1 MYHTSRNY
9 FASIRTCNT
18 RLRLVHQ
25 TELMLANVQFLLFHT
40 LQIFNRE
47 VSIRKLGLSNKDCEV
62 AKEYVHKLAYSRS
75 EDSMIQDTTYS
86 QMKDN
91 VHSDVIDYFQK
102 NWEPMKAQWVLY
114 LTFNNICFL
123 NKTNNKVENINQ
135 KLKSIF

>member
-1 MYHTSRNY
+1 LQYSSAT
-9 FASIRTCNT
+9 RTANRTHACK
-18 RLRLVHQ
+18 RAVSGLVIQ
-25 TELMLANVQFLLFHT
+25 IKLLFHT

-123 NKTNNKVENINQ
+123 NKTNNKVENINR

>member
-1 MYHTSRNY
+1 LQYSSAT
-9 FASIRTCNT
+9 RTANRTHACK
-18 RLRLVHQ
+18 RAVSGLVIQ
-25 TELMLANVQFLLFHT
+25 IKLLFHT

-62 AKEYVHKLAYSRS
+62 AKEYLQKLAYSRS

-123 NKTNNKVENINQ
+123 NKTNNKVENINR